1 MTDVAAQPQEPA
13 KDPTQPPAKV
23 PYEEPLVDMPPYIFF
38 IALAYLATLIALFVT
53 YESWSAFRGHA
64 PTSFGQIPV
73 GVVWFG
79 AVGAVIGSLFGIF
92 NHNKQWK
99 LSYNYWHYCRPL
111 FGAVTGSVGAL
122 LYLVLLILGTT
133 NAVKV
138 QNVTFYAVAFVFG
151 FADKSFIQMV
161 QNVTA
166 VIIKPG
172 NQPTTSGPA

>member
-1 MTDVAAQPQEPA
+1 MADVAPPTPA
-13 KDPTQPPAKV
+13 PA
-23 PYEEPLVDMPPYIFF
+23 PYVEPLVEMPFYIFI
-38 IALAYLATLIALFVT
+38 IALVYLALLIALFAT
-53 YESWSAFRGHA
+53 YACWSAFRTQA
-64 PTSFGQIPV
+64 PASFGQVPV

-79 AVGAVIGSLFGIF
+79 ATGAVVGSLFGIF
-92 NHNKQWK
+92 NNNKQWK

-111 FGAVTGSVGAL
+111 FGAVTGSIGAM

-133 NAVKV
+133 NQVKV

-172 NQPTTSGPA
+172 NQH

>member
-1 MTDVAAQPQEPA
+1 MTNTA
-13 KDPTQPPAKV
+13 DPPPAPQTT
-23 PYEEPLVDMPPYIFF
+23 PYVEPLVDMPVHIFVV
-38 IALAYLATLIALFVT
+38 ALAYLAILVALFAT
-53 YESWSAFRGHA
+53 YASWSAFRADA
-64 PTSFGQIPV
+64 PKSFGQIPV

-79 AVGAVIGSLFGIF
+79 ATGAVIGSLFGIF

-111 FGAVTGSVGAL
+111 FGAVTGSIGAL

-133 NAVKV
+133 TAVRV
-138 QNVTFYAVAFVFG
+138 QNVTFYAAAFVFG
-151 FADKSFIQMV
+151 FADKSFIQLV

-172 NQPTTSGPA
+172 NQS